1 MMDLV
6 GCMLAEVMMTGY
18 GYGRTD
24 WVGYGREN
32 QSFLS
37 SFLTRKDRGIIFTV
51 GSEAS
56 LYDYGE
62 ERWVNLDDTAMDES
76 KGKELEQ

>member
-6 GCMLAEVMMTGY
+6 GYMLAEVMMMV

-32 QSFLS
+32 QSFLPLS
-37 SFLTRKDRGIIFTV
+37 YEK
-51 GSEAS
+51 GSWYYFYGELDQRRL